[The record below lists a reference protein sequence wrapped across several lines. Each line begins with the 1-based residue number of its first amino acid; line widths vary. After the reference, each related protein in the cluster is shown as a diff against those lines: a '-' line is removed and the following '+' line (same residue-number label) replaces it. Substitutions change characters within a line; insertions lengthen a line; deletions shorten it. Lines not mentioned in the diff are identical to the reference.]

1 MNKKSY
7 GEKVNTGN
15 HFTLLYNYIPQI
27 DKYIYS
33 QFDILWYMTLGLF
46 KLFNVLCLFNFY

>member
-1 MNKKSY
+1 MNKKSH
-7 GEKVNTGN
+7 GEKVNN

-27 DKYIYS
+27 DKYINS

-46 KLFNVLCLFNFY
+46 KLFCHVFV

>member
-1 MNKKSY
+1 MNKKFH
-7 GEKVNTGN
+7 GEKVNN

-46 KLFNVLCLFNFY
+46 KLFCHVFV

>member
-1 MNKKSY
+1 MNKKSH
-7 GEKVNTGN
+7 GEKVNN

-27 DKYIYS
+27 DKYMYIYS

-46 KLFNVLCLFNFY
+46 KLFCHVFV